1 MTVRRHLTL
10 LAGLSMVVAGACRE
24 IVDPPLPDGTTPF
37 TPPSYYTT
45 WWAMTTACSGV
56 TGNLADIHWY
66 VVPSGTSLILDGAQ
80 LSGYWSEA
88 SNRIVL
94 RDDARSD
101 GAVVRH
107 EMLHALIRVGGHPRN
122 YFVDRCGGTVDCVT
136 ACLTDAGPAP
146 TLPAST
152 PRVPPDSFDIAVL
165 VSDTTSASVNGGYL
179 SVTVTATNRAS
190 HPVIASLPSSGD
202 ALGDQIAFGFILE
215 SGTGRGS
222 SGSVIFDQ
230 VVTASE
236 AVSFAAGET
245 KRQVFDLFA
254 TGSNLA
260 AGGYRATGSFGFTQT
275 SPYPLR
281 IVP

>member
-1 MTVRRHLTL
+1 MSFRRTFIV

-24 IVDPPLPDGTTPF
+24 IVDPALPDGTTPF

-45 WWAMTTACSGV
+45 WWAMTQACSGI
-56 TGNLADIHWY
+56 TGNLQDVHWF
-66 VVPSGTSLILDGAQ
+66 VVPSGTSIILDGAQ

-94 RDDARSD
+94 RDDATND

-107 EMLHALIRVGGHPRN
+107 EMLHALIRVGGHPRP

-136 ACLTDAGPAP
+136 ACLADAGPAP

-152 PRVPPDSFDIAVL
+152 PRLPADSFDIAVL
-165 VSDTTSASVNGGYL
+165 VSDTASASVNGGYF
-179 SVTVTATNRAS
+179 SVTMTATNRAP
-190 HPVIASLPSSGD
+190 HEVIASLPLVGDGSGD
-202 ALGDQIAFGFILE
+202 QVAFGFLLE
-215 SGTGRGS
+215 SGTGQGS
-222 SGSVIFDQ
+222 NGSVIFDQ
-230 VVTASE
+230 VLTTSE
-236 AVSFAAGET
+236 VLSFAPGET

-254 TGSNLA
+254 KGPSLRAGS
-260 AGGYRATGSFGFTQT
+260 YRATGSFGFVLT
-275 SPYPLR
+275 SPHPLT

>member
-1 MTVRRHLTL
+1 MPLRRYFTL
-10 LAGLSMVVAGACRE
+10 LVCLPLIAVGACRE

-56 TGNLADIHWY
+56 TGNPQDLHWF
-66 VVPSGTSLILDGAQ
+66 VVPSGTSIVLDGAQ

-94 RDDARSD
+94 RDDATND

-107 EMLHALIRVGGHPRN
+107 EMLHALIRVGGHPRQ

-136 ACLTDAGPAP
+136 ACMADAGPPP
-146 TLPAST
+146 TLPPST
-152 PRVPPDSFDIAVL
+152 PALPADSFDIAVF
-165 VSDTTSASVNGGYL
+165 VTDTTASSANGGYF
-179 SVTVTATNRAS
+179 SVTVTATNRAP
-190 HPVIASLPSSGD
+190 HQVTAALPPSGD
-202 ALGDQIAFGFILE
+202 ASGDQVAFGFLLE
-215 SGTGRGS
+215 SESGQGS
-222 SGSVIFDQ
+222 TGSVIFDQ
-230 VVTASE
+230 VLTTSE
-236 AVSFAAGET
+236 VLSFAPGET

-254 TGSNLA
+254 RGPNLRAGS
-260 AGGYRATGSFGFTQT
+260 YRVTGSFGFVFA
-275 SPYPLR
+275 PPHPLT